1 MCVGKGHYLRRFTPP
16 PLPPARSSEAR
27 FRVDED
33 DSAPPAAGATSR
45 GDPHALHSVEEPGFT
60 RVQIVHDQ
68 DGVLFG
74 PDVPQMA
81 QTSAEKALENVHAE
95 QFQFGVDEDDATV
108 EEGGNSFT
116 VSPSSSPLSSSSGKT

>member
-1 MCVGKGHYLRRFTPP
+1 M
-16 PLPPARSSEAR
+16 
-27 FRVDED
+27 
-33 DSAPPAAGATSR
+33 
-45 GDPHALHSVEEPGFT
+45 
-60 RVQIVHDQ
+60 HDQ